1 MKNPLKKVFL
11 FLFWFYGAAIS
22 PHKGGAH
29 CRFYPSC
36 SVYGRE
42 AVEKYGVFRGLYLAL
57 RRLLKCHPF
66 HPGAYDP
73 VP

>member
-1 MKNPLKKVFL
+1 MINPIKKAIL
-11 FLFWFYGAAIS
+11 FLFWFYEAAIS
-22 PHKGGAH
+22 PHKGGPC

-36 SVYGRE
+36 SAYGRE
-42 AVEKYGVFRGLYLAL
+42 AVEKYGVLRGLSLAL
-57 RRLLKCHPF
+57 RRFLKCHPF